1 MFLVFLAS
9 TAIALICAYIFRH
22 SSDGLTFVA
31 ASILIISFFLS
42 LLVAPWPIEFLLLIL
57 VLLSNRRHFLASQS
71 LAQPEQQEEKKIQL
85 SYRGAKYETTAA
97 PTNKSIGK
105 ITGKYRGHDW
115 RVHA

>member
-57 VLLSNRRHFLASQS
+57 VVLSNRRQLLAPES
-71 LAQPEQQEEKKIQL
+71 LAQPQQEDETKIQL
-85 SYRGAKYETTAA
+85 SYRGAKYQSTAA
-97 PTNKSIGK
+97 PANNSTGK